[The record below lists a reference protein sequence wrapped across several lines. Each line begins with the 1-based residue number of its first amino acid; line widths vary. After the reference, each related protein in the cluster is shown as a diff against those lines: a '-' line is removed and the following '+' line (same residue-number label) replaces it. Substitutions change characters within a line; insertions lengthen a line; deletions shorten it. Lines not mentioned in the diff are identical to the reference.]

1 MSPQITVSTNEL
13 ASTGGV
19 PTGTGVVFAAGTT
32 DSGPPAGGAP
42 YVLCQ
47 SLAAYVNAFGAR
59 SNTSAA
65 LYDFL
70 DEVFHD
76 GGTAATAYITRVSD
90 STATTA
96 SVTLS
101 DAAGHPTVV
110 VTAQTPGAGGDATF
124 LTVAQ
129 SGGQFTVAV
138 EDSSGDILEE
148 HGPYTATSALFAD
161 ATSEYVTF
169 SQATATGNTT
179 AIPVVVSSPVALAGG
194 ADASDL
200 TDASHVTALG
210 NFPASLGP
218 GTVCLPGKTSVTAW
232 NGLDAHAQANNRFSV
247 KDMAD
252 ASSSSAA
259 VAAARA
265 QTVDAAS
272 GYGMFIQGSLIL
284 PGVVPNT
291 TRTVA
296 GSAAV
301 AALRAQVAAT
311 PNQNTAP
318 AGERWPLNYPQG
330 FTTFFGPSPATS
342 LPSGQFAQSD
352 VNTMT
357 AGGVNCFANFF
368 GTLCLFGFVTPL
380 VNDAVFNQASSVAER
395 MNLVAQGEA
404 ILANYLFDNIDQAT
418 IDNLYGALSTL
429 GQSEYAAGALYG
441 DTPSDAF
448 SVLTAAPIN
457 STATAQAGGLY
468 AQMEAR
474 FDKYADRV
482 GLQITAVAITGQVI
496 QPTGVTA

>member
-19 PTGTGVVFAAGTT
+19 PTNTGVVFAAGTT
-32 DSGPPAGGAP
+32 DSGPPLGGAP

-47 SLAAYVNAFGAR
+47 SLAAYINAFGAR

-70 DEVFHD
+70 DELFHD
-76 GGTAATAYITRVSD
+76 GGTSAVAYVTRVSD
-90 STATTA
+90 TTATTA
-96 SVTLS
+96 TATLN

-110 VTAQTPGAGGDATF
+110 VTAQTPGAGGDTTYLA
-124 LTVAQ
+124 VSQ
-129 SGGQFTVAV
+129 SGGQFTVSV
-138 EDSSGDILEE
+138 EDSSGDILET
-148 HGPYTATSALFAD
+148 HGPYSATSALFAD
-161 ATSEYVTF
+161 TTSEFVTF

-179 AIPVVVSSPVALAGG
+179 AIPAVVASPVALTGG
-194 ADASDL
+194 TDATDL
-200 TDASHVTALG
+200 TDASHVAALN

-247 KDMAD
+247 KDMVD
-252 ASSSSAA
+252 ASTSSAA
-259 VAAARA
+259 VTAARA

-284 PGVVPNT
+284 PGVVPAS

-301 AALRAQVAAT
+301 AALRAQVAST

-318 AGERWPLNYPQG
+318 AGLKWPLNYPQG
-330 FTTFFGPSPATS
+330 FTTFFGPSPAS
-342 LPSGQFAQSD
+342 SFPSGQFAQTD
-352 VNTMT
+352 VNTMET
-357 AGGVNCFANFF
+357 GGVNCFANFY

-380 VNDAVFNQASSVAER
+380 TADAVFYQASAVVER
-395 MNLVAQGEA
+395 MNLVAQGQA
-404 ILANYLFDNIDQAT
+404 TLANYLFDDIDEAT
-418 IDNLYGALSTL
+418 IDSLYGDLSTL
-429 GQSEYAAGALYG
+429 GQDEYKAGALYG

-457 STATAQAGGLY
+457 SAATAQAGGLY
-468 AQMEAR
+468 ADMEVR
-474 FDKYADRV
+474 YSKYADKV
-482 GLQITAVAITGQVI
+482 GLQITAVPITGQVI
-496 QPTGVTA
+496 QPAVTIA